1 MKEMFVIKNGKKLRC
16 GYTTGTCSAAAAAGA
31 AFLLLKGEEPRKL
44 KTELPSGEAAE
55 LVPADCGLRA
65 ERAFCSVIKDGGDDP
80 DVTNGIKITA
90 LVSKRKDGIIRIF
103 GGNGVGTVTQDGL
116 KCPKG
121 ESAINPVPLEMIT
134 QSVRE
139 TAERY
144 GYTGGFNVELEA
156 ENGERI
162 AQKTFNPRLG
172 IVGGISILGTT
183 GIVEPMSERAV
194 IETIKTEIEKYGTE
208 NKRAILLNAGNYGKA
223 FCREKMGLD
232 LARGVKISNYFGEAI
247 DHALYCGFREIL
259 IVSHIGKISKLA
271 AGIMNTHSSV
281 ADARAEVF
289 AAHAALSGA
298 DRETVREIMQA
309 LTTAQMIGI
318 LKEAGLEQET
328 LLSIGESILQKI
340 DARTKKAARCEIVV
354 FDNEEHTVF
363 ISGGAAE
370 LAKKISF

>member
-1 MKEMFVIKNGKKLRC
+1 MREMFVIKNGKKLRC

-31 AFLLLKGEEPRKL
+31 ALLLLKGEEPRTLRAK
-44 KTELPSGEAAE
+44 LPSGKAAE
-55 LVPADCGLRA
+55 LAPAGCGLR
-65 ERAFCSVIKDGGDDP
+65 EGRAFCSVIKDGGDDP

-90 LVSKRKDGIIRIF
+90 FVSKRKDGIIRVF
-103 GGNGVGTVTQDGL
+103 GGAGIGTVTQDGL

-121 ESAINPVPLEMIT
+121 GSAINPVPLKMIS

-139 TAERY
+139 TAEKC
-144 GYTGGFNVELEA
+144 GYAGGLDVELEA

-194 IETIKTEIEKYGTE
+194 IETIKTEIEKYGAE
-208 NKRAILLNAGNYGKA
+208 NRQAILFNAGNYGKA

-247 DHALYCGFREIL
+247 DHALYCGFKEIL
-259 IVSHIGKISKLA
+259 IISHIGKISKLA
-271 AGIMNTHSSV
+271 AGVMNTHSSV

-298 DRETVREIMQA
+298 NKETVREIMQA
-309 LTTAQMIGI
+309 LTTAQMIEI
-318 LKEAGLEQET
+318 LKKAGLEKET
-328 LLSIGESILQKI
+328 LLSVGESILQKI
-340 DARTKKAARCEIVV
+340 GARTKGAARCEIVV

-363 ISGGAAE
+363 ISGGAVE
-370 LAKKISF
+370 LAEKISF